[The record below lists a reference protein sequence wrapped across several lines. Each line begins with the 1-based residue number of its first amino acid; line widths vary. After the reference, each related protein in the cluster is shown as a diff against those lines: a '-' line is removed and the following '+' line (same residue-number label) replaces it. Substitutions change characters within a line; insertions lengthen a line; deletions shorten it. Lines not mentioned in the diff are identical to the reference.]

1 MTPSIRRKLE
11 GMLGLRRYGNGW
23 LSVAGAS
30 WVPASS
36 VVQAATGPPGWTVRT
51 ASLLSP
57 DCPG

>member
-1 MTPSIRRKLE
+1 MAPSIRRKLE

-23 LSVAGAS
+23 LSVAGARLG
-30 WVPASS
+30 PCQY